1 MTQEMERRYF
11 AAEELRFEQTAEG
24 STVTGYAAVYDRPS
38 EVLTTRTG
46 VPFREVISKG
56 AFRSILSAA
65 GNVPL
70 LIEHEG
76 LPLADTQTGTL
87 KLSEDDGGLRFVAA
101 LDESDPD
108 VQRVIPKLRRG
119 TLRSMSFGFKVAPRG
134 QSWDHRAAPA
144 VRHLHEFDAL
154 QDVSIVARP
163 AYPDTSVALR
173 SLEDATKEEPKVE
186 ESTEPKPAPQR
197 EIRRQRL
204 KLTEAQ

>member
-1 MTQEMERRYF
+1 MTQDMERRYF
-11 AAEELRFEQTAEG
+11 VAEELRFEQTESG
-24 STVTGYAAVYDRPS
+24 STVAGYAAVYDRPS

-46 VPFREVISKG
+46 VPFREVISRG
-56 AFRSILSAA
+56 AFRSILSSA

-87 KLSEDDGGLRFVAA
+87 QLSEDDGGLRFVAT

-108 VQRVIPKLRRG
+108 VQRVIPKLKRG
-119 TLRSMSFGFKVAPRG
+119 TLRSMSFGFKVAARG
-134 QSWDHRAAPA
+134 QSWDHRSAPA

-163 AYPDTSVALR
+163 AYPDTTVALR
-173 SLEDATKEEPKVE
+173 SLEDAAKEEPKADD
-186 ESTEPKPAPQR
+186 EPRPAPQR
-197 EIRRQRL
+197 ELRRQRL
-204 KLTEAQ
+204 KITEAQ

>member
-11 AAEELRFEQTAEG
+11 AAEELRFEQSESG

-56 AFRSILSAA
+56 AFRSILSNA

-70 LIEHEG
+70 LVEHEG
-76 LPLADTQTGTL
+76 LPLADTATGTL
-87 KLSEDDGGLRFVAA
+87 TLSEDAGGLRFVAA
-101 LDESDPD
+101 LDETDPD

-134 QSWDHRAAPA
+134 QSWDHRSAPA

-163 AYPDTSVALR
+163 AYPDTTVALR
-173 SLEDATKEEPKVE
+173 SLEDAAKDEPKAE
-186 ESTEPKPAPQR
+186 DESAEPKPAPQR
-197 EIRRQRL
+197 ELRRRRL
-204 KLTEAQ
+204 RLSE